1 MRGEPSRLGKPSTPR
16 VESSSTVS
24 EHGNCGLVTCS
35 VGNASALINGRSSL
49 SSPSSF
55 YARRLR
61 NPDRQDVV
69 DAAGAAGGDAE
80 VVEEGL
86 HAEPVSTQ
94 SRVVHGFALDQ
105 RSAVDVSPPTSYR

>member
-55 YARRLR
+55 YARALAESGSTRCCR
-61 NPDRQDVV
+61 CG
-69 DAAGAAGGDAE
+69 GAAGGDAE